1 MGHQSKI
8 TTKGQTTI
16 PLEVREYLGLKP
28 GDRINY
34 VVDETGVRILAK
46 NRRAVDL
53 AGILGPPP
61 RGAGASVEEIDE
73 AIGSAIAQDDER
85 IAREWNDTHGNS
97 R

>member
-1 MGHQSKI
+1 LGYQSKI

>member
-1 MGHQSKI
+1 LGHQSKI